1 MAVKVFYT
9 TLKNKFSLNTKR
21 KTLFF
26 SLLLGL
32 LFISNN
38 LSAQFNEKPVLNL
51 ETEDE
56 PLLNWGYY
64 LGLNQY
70 DFKFDYKEY
79 NTTGS
84 VPEFDLLNDVQVT
97 KSIGFNVGLIGELRL
112 NNFLDLRFEPGLSY
126 TSRLLTFVKFQGEP
140 TKNNIEREVKS
151 TYINFPLLLKAS
163 TKRLGNWKP
172 YLVGGVSTSMNLGSN
187 ETSLDDNSAGTFRM
201 KKSVYNYEIGFGI
214 DFYLEYFK
222 FSPSIR
228 GVFALT
234 DELVKDIDP
243 NSPWTGNIDMMQ
255 TRGLF
260 INFTFE

>member
-9 TLKNKFSLNTKR
+9 TLKNKFSLNSIR
-21 KTLFF
+21 KTLLF

-32 LFISNN
+32 FFISNN

-64 LGLNQY
+64 LGFNQY
-70 DFKFDYKEY
+70 DFKFNYINNAPDILVE
-79 NTTGS
+79 
-84 VPEFDLLNDVQVT
+84 

-112 NNFLDLRFEPGLSY
+112 NNHLDLRFEPGLSY
-126 TSRLLTFVKFQGEP
+126 TSRNLGFTGFTEKRDA
-140 TKNNIEREVKS
+140 IREVKS

-234 DELVKDIDP
+234 DELVKDVDP